1 MKRGE
6 LEKGRRPS
14 RARTKQPADAPT
26 WAVANHLRLAA
37 LTLLHEKQLS
47 PAEIADILDEDVK
60 KVTDHLRQMYDAGCV
75 EFAGHEGER
84 NFRRTLYRAI
94 TRPLVSDEEYRAM
107 SIEERDDLNGVA
119 LQWIIAECLA
129 SYRSKKMNEDKDLC
143 LLSDEPNLDLIGREE
158 LRELL
163 FATWNGQ
170 LDTQEALQGI
180 QKIAERAANRMAKSG
195 ETGATTVVVLMA
207 FERGRT
213 FTA

>member
-1 MKRGE
+1 LKRGE

-14 RARTKQPADAPT
+14 KERTKQSADAPT
-26 WAVANHLRLAA
+26 WAVANHVRLAA

-107 SIEERDDLNGVA
+107 SIEKRDDLNGVA

-129 SYRSKKMNEDKDLC
+129 SYRSKKMNEDEDLC
-143 LLSDEPNLDLIGREE
+143 LLSDEPNLDLRGREE

-163 FATWNGQ
+163 FATWNGL
-170 LDTQEALQGI
+170 LDTQEAIQGV

-195 ETGATTVVVLMA
+195 ETGTTTVVVLMA
-207 FERGRT
+207 FERGRP
-213 FTA
+213 FRS

>member
-1 MKRGE
+1 LKRGE

-14 RARTKQPADAPT
+14 RERTKQSADAPT
-26 WAVANHLRLAA
+26 WAVANHVRLAA

-75 EFAGHEGER
+75 EFAGHAGES
-84 NFRRTLYRAI
+84 NFKRTLYRAI
-94 TRPLVSDEEYRAM
+94 TRPLVSDEEYQAM

-129 SYRSKKMNEDKDLC
+129 SYRSKKMNEDEDLC
-143 LLSDEPNLDLIGREE
+143 LLSDEPNLDLKGREE

-163 FATWNGQ
+163 FATWNGL
-170 LDTQEALQGI
+170 LDTQEALQGV

-195 ETGATTVVVLMA
+195 ETGTTTVVVLMA

-213 FTA
+213 FRA

>member
-1 MKRGE
+1 LKRGE
-6 LEKGRRPS
+6 LEKGRRPA
-14 RARTKQPADAPT
+14 RERTKQPADAPT
-26 WAVANHLRLAA
+26 WAVANHIRLAA

-47 PAEIADILDEDVK
+47 PADIADILDEDIK

-94 TRPLVSDEEYRAM
+94 ARPLVTDEEYRAM

-129 SYRSKKMNEDKDLC
+129 SYRSKKMNEDEDLC
-143 LLSDEPNLDLIGREE
+143 LLSDEPNLDLMGREE

-163 FATWNGQ
+163 VATWNGL
-170 LDTQEALQGI
+170 LDTQEALQGV

-195 ETGATTVVVLMA
+195 ETGSTTVVALMA
-207 FERGRT
+207 FERGRA
-213 FTA
+213 FKA